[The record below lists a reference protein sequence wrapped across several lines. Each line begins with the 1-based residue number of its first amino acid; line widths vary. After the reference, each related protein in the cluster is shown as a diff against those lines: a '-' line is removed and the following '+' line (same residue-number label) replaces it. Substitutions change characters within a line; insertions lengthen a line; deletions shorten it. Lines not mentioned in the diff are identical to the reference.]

1 MADTFFKK
9 YSEVKFKALLSKC
22 TFVSLMRWEKQ
33 SYRLKSN
40 PAFVCSL
47 YPSLC

>member
-22 TFVSLMRWEKQ
+22 TLVSCMELEKH
-33 SYRLKSN
+33 
-40 PAFVCSL
+40 CHID
-47 YPSLC
+47 